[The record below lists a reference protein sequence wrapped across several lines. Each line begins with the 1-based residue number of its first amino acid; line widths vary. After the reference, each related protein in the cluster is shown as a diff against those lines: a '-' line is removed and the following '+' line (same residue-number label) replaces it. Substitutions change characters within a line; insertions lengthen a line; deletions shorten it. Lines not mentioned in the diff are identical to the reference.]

1 MQRRDFIK
9 ITATATLGACVRHV
23 HMEPSPIDAPTFQAM
38 RRFADTT
45 FGRIAYVER
54 GSGKAALFLHGFPL
68 NGFEWR
74 GAIERLSPYRRCIAP
89 DFMGLGY
96 SEVPEHQD
104 LAPAQQ
110 AAMLATVLDRLS
122 IHQVDLVANDSGG
135 AVAQLF
141 VARYPKRVRTL
152 LLTNCDVVID
162 SPPPSFQ
169 PVIKLSRAGQ
179 FADRVIAPMLADK
192 AIARSPKGLGPL
204 AYQNPGNPTD
214 EAIDCYFT
222 PLVSSPVRKAQ
233 LHGYALGLEQ
243 NPLIGIEPA
252 LRQAMMPVRILWG
265 TGDTI
270 FSAESPDWLDHAF
283 PRSRGVRRIEGA
295 KVFFPEEQPDL
306 IAQEARML
314 WASV

>member
-23 HMEPSPIDAPTFQAM
+23 HTEPSPIDEPTFQTM
-38 RRFADTT
+38 RRFADTS

-74 GAIERLSPYRRCIAP
+74 GAIERLAPYRRCIAA

-96 SEVPEHQD
+96 TEVAEHQD

-110 AAMLATVLDRLS
+110 AAMLAALLDRLS
-122 IHQVDLVANDSGG
+122 ISRVDLVANDSGG

-141 VARYPKRVRTL
+141 VAHYPSRVRTL

-162 SPPPSFQ
+162 SPPAAFKP
-169 PVIKLSRAGQ
+169 ILALCHAGV
-179 FADRVIAPMLADK
+179 FADKALAPVLADK
-192 AIARSPKGLGPL
+192 ALARAPKSGFRTT
-204 AYQNPGNPTD
+204 YQDPANPTD
-214 EAIDCYFT
+214 EALDYYLT
-222 PLVSSPVRKAQ
+222 PLLSSPLRKAQ
-233 LHGYALGLEQ
+233 VQGYALALEQ
-243 NPLIGIEPA
+243 NPLTGIEPA
-252 LRQAMMPVRILWG
+252 LRQATMPVRILWG

-270 FSAESPDWLDHAF
+270 FSPESPDWLDRAF
-283 PRSRGVRRIEGA
+283 PHSRGVRRIDGA

-306 IAQEARML
+306 VATEARAL
-314 WASV
+314 WNV